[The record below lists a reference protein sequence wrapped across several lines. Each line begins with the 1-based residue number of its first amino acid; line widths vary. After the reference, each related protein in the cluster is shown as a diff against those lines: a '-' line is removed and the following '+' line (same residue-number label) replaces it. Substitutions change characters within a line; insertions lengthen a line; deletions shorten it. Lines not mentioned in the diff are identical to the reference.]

1 MNSKASKSQIQFPP
15 LLNLCNDRPH
25 VDATFRNWEKNNSP
39 YLNDMIS
46 PVYIKDS
53 GIEGIYDYYG
63 RKHQII
69 DGNWTID
76 GTSYISG
83 LNHKFTRTVL
93 DSLDMLSVA
102 FDNNGNYWYLNSAL
116 QLMKEGQ
123 VMNQLSFGQG
133 TLITSRIVYRNSLLY
148 IALIY
153 KLDNNQYIQFYR
165 YNTNLNTFEVL
176 FNKVIIWYRQ
186 VASSRV
192 RVTSTF
198 EQIVIDSIDPIINI
212 GFTNGN
218 PWVSLVSNY
227 GQAINTRYN
236 GFATYWGNNGDQ
248 IGDELSFST
257 DSVSFDAPVSYR
269 DTATAA
275 YTISTDSADVPLS
288 QKVAWSIRHY
298 TQQQGYW
305 SRFSVW
311 VYINDEIEADTL
323 GLTHGNAF
331 YLCTATTSTVT
342 DNSGLRA
349 QSGKTWTISND
360 YYYTGSLPFDNAM
373 ENSDVSGTFVNENN
387 NRTLNSNFYIYVVQG
402 EMRVFKY
409 VNMSF
414 GNITFV
420 NEVTDEGVPS
430 FDTIFNVDLPSYFDV
445 ISSNGWNSID
455 SSGTLFQGYKTT
467 TVGVNQQGLT
477 NTAKILVFYNSEY
490 YDAYE
495 EPYIEWDLGSRTL
508 TGESVVLEYK
518 GTYNYNIASNEMTAY
533 PCVVLDNGTF
543 YTMTGFEQATTNTL
557 STNIWLPMSAT
568 IDGKYGNTI
577 KFASITEAI
586 HTNNSAYE
594 IRSNSIIVNQNLFAH
609 TIKYSRNSITPA
621 DLTGGTAESTDAYV
635 LEAYNSNCTD
645 LKYMPG
651 TSRYTGFNYYSDYVI
666 KGSTSGAEEDRLV
679 YCTIGHRVK
688 ANPVSDGDAGFKLL
702 FNTTTDNS
710 CYIQGISWAN
720 SEDYIGTLLTPWQE
734 VSEDFYPAAFGNK
747 IIYKNKYDE
756 IVMIQRVEEI
766 PEFTAIFDNKY
777 ILLNTDNYWNLYDS
791 ARNKWFH
798 YASDWNF
805 RFLGGSVLENE
816 MSCYYNS
823 VYSFMFRYVAASQNQ
838 VIART
843 ASRTLY
849 SNPNIYPVASWQTP
863 LYAKARMLVNDESLY
878 GADEPTFTT
887 SIPLGVDVYYTRT
900 PNTSTSGVGDAY
912 YQYTYNNG
920 INTFNTAI
928 SGQTYTITTATS
940 SFLNPSL
947 FATYLDGAGN
957 NDLVY
962 DLKEAYTISYY
973 NNIPTFIYLISSEV
987 NGADAF
993 FVIQGQFY
1001 AIIDNKICSVSYSN
1015 SVLSSKDPIIDI
1027 NGMKF
1032 VGNNPMIAFF
1042 WSERYK
1048 AFYSFTGD
1056 ANLEHIYNANKFSN
1070 LTGEH
1075 YYDKSTQT
1083 IFVPTDRGLLC
1094 FGPKN
1099 TYILEQFKNVSL
1111 VQFTSDNITH
1121 IEDSGNDYSLVYY
1134 DTDGYQVN
1142 NVDLE
1147 SAFFGLGATE
1157 STSIDRWNITLYDLK
1172 GEHPSGEVV
1181 VGVRSLTD
1189 ITVKSEEKK
1198 LKITPDMWDKWSNS
1212 ILITYNPKLIKAQGL
1227 RLYVNSPFTVQSI
1240 TAHIMDNGTG
1250 TQSNKKGMV

>member
-1 MNSKASKSQIQFPP
+1 MNSKANKSQIQFPP

-69 DGNWTID
+69 NGNWTID
-76 GTSYISG
+76 GTSYISD

-102 FDNNGNYWYLNSAL
+102 FDNNGSYWYLNSGL
-116 QLMKEGQ
+116 QLVKEGQ
-123 VMNQLSFGQG
+123 VITTLSVTG
-133 TLITSRIVYRNSLLY
+133 TFVTSRIVHNNGDLY
-148 IALIY
+148 IALIS
-153 KLDNNQYIQFYR
+153 KLDNNHYIKFYTYDIDYNSLRVQF
-165 YNTNLNTFEVL
+165 E
-176 FNKVIIWYRQ
+176 KIITWYRQ

-192 RVTSTF
+192 GTNSTF
-198 EQIVIDSIDPIINI
+198 EIITIDNIDPIVNI
-212 GFTNGN
+212 GFTYGS

-227 GQAINTRYN
+227 GQAIDTRHN
-236 GFATYWGNNGDQ
+236 GFATYYGLTGAQ
-248 IGDELSFST
+248 IGNELSFST
-257 DSVSFDAPVSYR
+257 DSVDFDAPVHYR
-269 DTATAA
+269 DTASAA
-275 YTISTDSADVPLS
+275 YTIAKDTNVFLS
-288 QKVAWSIRHY
+288 HKIAWAEAYGGHAYANWR
-298 TQQQGYW
+298 
-305 SRFSVW
+305 RFSVW
-311 VYINDEIEADTL
+311 VSVGDPTELSTL
-323 GLTHGNAF
+323 GLTHGAGY

-342 DNSGLRA
+342 GNNNLNT
-349 QSGKTWTISND
+349 QQNKTWTISND
-360 YYYTGSLPFDNAM
+360 YYYAIGELPFDNAYLN
-373 ENSDVSGTFVNENN
+373 ESIDGTFVNGSHS
-387 NRTLNSNFYIYVVQG
+387 LNTSLDIYVVNDLDD
-402 EMRVFKY
+402 RFTY
-409 VNMSF
+409 VNVSF
-414 GNITFV
+414 GNIEFA
-420 NEVTDEGVPS
+420 NGVTDEGVPT
-430 FDTIFNVDLPSYFDV
+430 FNVDFNVDLYSQGYIV
-445 ISSNGWNSID
+445 SESGWNTISSAGRTVKGSK
-455 SSGTLFQGYKTT
+455 TL

-477 NTAKILVFYNSEY
+477 NIAQIVVFYDVES
-490 YDAYE
+490 DPYE
-495 EPYIEWDLGSRTL
+495 EPYITWNLGNTP
-508 TGESVVLEYK
+508 TGTSVVLEYN
-518 GTYNYNIASNEMTAY
+518 GTYTYTIASTEMTAY
-533 PCVVLDNGTF
+533 PCVVLDNGLF

-557 STNIWLPMSAT
+557 STNAWLPMSASAT
-568 IDGKYGNTI
+568 LFRSTI
-577 KFASITEAI
+577 KFESFISAI
-586 HTNNSAYE
+586 HTSNPAYE
-594 IRSNSIIVNQNLFAH
+594 IRSNSVIVNQNLFAQ
-609 TIKYSRNSITPA
+609 TIKYTRNSITPTELA
-621 DLTGGTAESTDAYV
+621 GGTAESTNAYAMEV
-635 LEAYNSNCTD
+635 YNSNCTD

-651 TSRYTGFNYYSDYVI
+651 TSRYTGFNYYSDYMLD
-666 KGSTSGAEEDRLV
+666 GSTSGAEEDRLV

-688 ANPVSDGDAGFKLL
+688 VNPVSDGDAGFKLL

-734 VSEDFYPAAFGNK
+734 VSEDFYPAAFGDK
-747 IIYKNKYDE
+747 VIYKNKYDE
-756 IVMIQRVEEI
+756 LVMIQRVEAT

-805 RFLGGSVLENE
+805 RFLGGSILENE

-838 VIART
+838 VIAR
-843 ASRTLY
+843 ASSRTLY

-863 LYAKARMLVNDESLY
+863 LYAKARMMVGDESLY
-878 GADEPTFTT
+878 GANEPEFTL

-920 INTFNTAI
+920 VKSFNTTI

-962 DLKEAYTISYY
+962 DLKEAYTVSYY

-1001 AIIDNKICSVSYSN
+1001 AIIDNKICSVSYNN

-1083 IFVPTDRGLLC
+1083 IYVPTSKGLLC

-1111 VQFTSDNITH
+1111 VQFTSDNVTH

-1134 DTDGYQVN
+1134 DKDDYQVN

-1147 SAFFGLGATE
+1147 SSFFGMGATE
-1157 STSIDRWNITLYDLK
+1157 STSIDRWNITLYDLE

-1198 LKITPDMWDKWSNS
+1198 VKITPDMWDKWSNS

-1227 RLYVNSPFTVQSI
+1227 RLYVNSPFIVQSI
-1240 TAHIMDNGTG
+1240 TAHVMDNGTG
-1250 TQSNKKGMV
+1250 TLSNKKGMV

>member
-1 MNSKASKSQIQFPP
+1 MNSKANKSQIQFPP
-15 LLNLCNDRPH
+15 LLNLCNDKPH
-25 VDATFRNWEKNNSP
+25 VDSTFRNWEKNNSP

-69 DGNWTID
+69 NGNWTID

-102 FDNNGNYWYLNSAL
+102 FDNKGDYWYLNSGL
-116 QLMKEGQ
+116 QLMKAGQ
-123 VMNQLSFGQG
+123 VIASLSVSG
-133 TLITSRIVYRNSLLY
+133 TFVTSRIVYNDGDLY
-148 IALIY
+148 IALIS
-153 KLDNNQYIQFYR
+153 KLDNNHYIKFYTYDIDYNRLRVQFD
-165 YNTNLNTFEVL
+165 
-176 FNKVIIWYRQ
+176 KIITWYRQ
-186 VASSRV
+186 VASYRV
-192 RVTSTF
+192 GTKSTF
-198 EQIVIDSIDPIINI
+198 EQISIENIDPIINI
-212 GFTNGN
+212 GFTYGS

-227 GQAINTRYN
+227 GQAIDTRHN
-236 GFATYWGNNGDQ
+236 GFATYYGYTGAQ
-248 IGDELSFST
+248 IGNELSFST
-257 DSVSFDAPVSYR
+257 DSVDFNAPVKYR
-269 DTATAA
+269 DTASAA
-275 YTISTDSADVPLS
+275 YTIAKDTNVFLS
-288 QKVAWSIRHY
+288 DRIKWGEAYGGHAYYS
-298 TQQQGYW
+298 W

-311 VYINDEIEADTL
+311 IPVTDPTELSTL
-323 GLTHGNAF
+323 GLTHGAAY

-342 DNSGLRA
+342 GNNNLNT
-349 QSGKTWTISND
+349 QQNKTWTISND
-360 YYYTGSLPFDNAM
+360 YYYAIGDFPFH
-373 ENSDVSGTFVNENN
+373 STINENIDG
-387 NRTLNSNFYIYVVQG
+387 T
-402 EMRVFKY
+402 Y
-409 VNMSF
+409 VNGSHSLNTTLDIRVVADVDDRFAYVNVSF
-414 GNITFV
+414 GNIEFV
-420 NEVTDEGVPS
+420 NGVTDEGVPT
-430 FDTIFNVDLPSYFDV
+430 FNVDFNVDLASKGYIV
-445 ISSNGWNSID
+445 S
-455 SSGTLFQGYKTT
+455 SSGWTTITSTNNTVKGSKTL

-477 NTAKILVFYNSEY
+477 NIAQIVVL
-490 YDAYE
+490 YDVEDDPYE
-495 EPYIEWDLGSRTL
+495 EPYVTWNLGNNP
-508 TGESVVLEYK
+508 TGVRVSLEYN
-518 GTYNYNIASNEMTAY
+518 GTHTYTIASTEMTAY
-533 PCVVLDNGTF
+533 PCVVLDNGLF

-557 STNIWLPMSAT
+557 STNAWLPMTASAT
-568 IDGKYGNTI
+568 LFRNTI
-577 KFASITEAI
+577 KFESFISAI
-586 HTNNSAYE
+586 HTSNPAYE
-594 IRSNSIIVNQNLFAH
+594 IRSNSVIVNQNLFAQ
-609 TIKYSRNSITPA
+609 TIKYTRNSITPTELA
-621 DLTGGTAESTDAYV
+621 GGTKESEDAYAMEV
-635 LEAYNSNCTD
+635 YNSNCTD

-651 TSRYTGFNYYSDYVI
+651 TSRYTGFNYYSDYMI
-666 KGSTSGAEEDRLV
+666 EGSTSGAEEDRLV

-688 ANPVSDGDAGFKLL
+688 VNPVSDGDAGFKLL

-734 VSEDFYPAAFGNK
+734 VSEDFYPAAFGDK
-747 IIYKNKYDE
+747 VIYKNKYDE
-756 IVMIQRVEEI
+756 IVMIQRVEDT

-805 RFLGGSVLENE
+805 RFLGGTILENE
-816 MSCYYNS
+816 MASHYNS
-823 VYSFMFRYVAASQNQ
+823 VYSYMFRYVAASQNH
-838 VIART
+838 VIARDP
-843 ASRTLY
+843 ARTLY

-863 LYAKARMLVNDESLY
+863 IYAKARILVGDESLY
-878 GADEPTFTT
+878 GANEPEFTL
-887 SIPLGVDVYYTRT
+887 SIPLGVDVYYTRQ
-900 PNTSTSGVGDAY
+900 PNTTDTGIGSAY
-912 YQYTYNNG
+912 YQYTYYNG
-920 INTFNTAI
+920 VKTFNTTV
-928 SGQTYTITTATS
+928 SGQTYTVTS
-940 SFLNPSL
+940 VKVSFLNSSL

-962 DLKEAYTISYY
+962 DLKEAYTAHYY
-973 NNIPTFIYLISSEV
+973 NNVPTFIYKISSEV

-1001 AIIDNKICSVSYSN
+1001 AIIDDKICSVSYNN

-1042 WSERYK
+1042 WSERYR

-1070 LTGEH
+1070 LTGQH

-1083 IFVPTDRGLLC
+1083 IYVPTSKGLLC

-1099 TYILEQFKNVSL
+1099 TYILEQFKNVSM
-1111 VQFTSDNITH
+1111 VQFTSDNVTH

-1134 DTDGYQVN
+1134 NTNDYKVN

-1147 SAFFGLGATE
+1147 SSFYGIGATE
-1157 STSIDRWNITLYDLK
+1157 STSIDRWNITLYDLE

-1198 LKITPDMWDKWSNS
+1198 VKITPDMWDKWSNS

-1227 RLYVNSPFTVQSI
+1227 RLYVNSPFIVQSI
-1240 TAHIMDNGTG
+1240 TAHVMDNGTG
-1250 TQSNKKGMV
+1250 TLSNKKGMV

>member
-1 MNSKASKSQIQFPP
+1 MNGKANKSQIQFPP

-69 DGNWTID
+69 NGNWTID
-76 GTSYISG
+76 GTSYISN

-93 DSLDMLSVA
+93 ESLDMLSVA
-102 FDNNGNYWYLNSAL
+102 FDNYGDYWYLNSDL
-116 QLMKEGQ
+116 QLMNEGE
-123 VMNQLSFGQG
+123 VMANLSVDG
-133 TLITSRIVYRNSLLY
+133 TFITSRMVYNNGYLY
-148 IALIY
+148 IVLIS
-153 KLDNNQYIQFYR
+153 KLDNNQYIRFYR
-165 YNTNLNTFEVL
+165 HHINNNSLTLQ
-176 FNKVIIWYRQ
+176 FNKIITWYRQ
-186 VASSRV
+186 IASSGV
-192 RVTSTF
+192 GVNSTF
-198 EQIVIDSIDPIINI
+198 VPINIDTIDPIINI
-212 GFTNGN
+212 GFTNN
-218 PWVSLVSNY
+218 LPWVSLVSNY

-236 GFATYWGNNGDQ
+236 GFATYFGNTGDQ

-257 DSVSFDAPVSYR
+257 DSVGFSSPVQYK

-275 YTISTDSADVPLS
+275 YTINTEGNVPLS
-288 QKVAWSIRHY
+288 QKIAWSIRHY
-298 TQQQGYW
+298 YTQTIAYW

-311 VYINDEIEADTL
+311 VYINDETEATNL
-323 GLTHGNAF
+323 GLTKGLGY

-342 DNSGLRA
+342 ENSNLNT
-349 QSGKTWTISND
+349 QQNKTWTISNS
-360 YYYTGSLPFDNAM
+360 YYYDSGDFPFENARENTSITG
-373 ENSDVSGTFVNENN
+373 TYVNG
-387 NRTLNSNFYIYVVQG
+387 SNTINTTYDIYVVQG
-402 EMRVFKY
+402 DMRVFKY

-414 GNITFV
+414 GNISFV
-420 NEVTDEGVPS
+420 NGVTDEGVPS
-430 FDTIFNVDLPSYFDV
+430 FDTIFNVDFPSYFDV

-455 SSGTLFQGYKTT
+455 SSVTVFQGYKTT

-477 NTAKILVFYNSEY
+477 NTAKVLIFYNSEY

-495 EPYIEWDLGSRTL
+495 EPYIEWDLGERVV
-508 TGESVVLEYK
+508 TGSPVNLEYS
-518 GTYNYNIASNEMTAY
+518 GTFDYTIASTEMTAY
-533 PCVVLDNGTF
+533 PCVVLDNGSF
-543 YTMTGFEQATTNTL
+543 YTMTGFEQATTRNL
-557 STNIWLPMSAT
+557 STNAWLPMSAT
-568 IDGKYGNTI
+568 IDGKYGNTV
-577 KFASITEAI
+577 KFDSITEAI

-594 IRSNSIIVNQNLFAH
+594 IRSNSVIVNQNLFAQ
-609 TIKYSRNSITPA
+609 TIKYTRNSTTPA
-621 DLTGGTAESTDAYV
+621 ELANGTAESTNAYV

-651 TSRYTGFNYYSDYVI
+651 TSRYTGFNYYSDYI
-666 KGSTSGAEEDRLV
+666 IEGSTSGAEEDRLV

-688 ANPVSDGDAGFKLL
+688 ANPISDGDAGFKLL

-734 VSEDFYPAAFGNK
+734 VSEDFYPAAFGDK

-756 IVMIQRVEEI
+756 IVMIQRVEET

-777 ILLNTDNYWNLYDS
+777 ILLDTDNYWNLYDS

-805 RFLGGSVLENE
+805 RFLGGSVIETE

-823 VYSFMFRYVAASQNQ
+823 VYSFMFRYAAASQNQ

-863 LYAKARMLVNDESLY
+863 LYAKARMLVGDESLY
-878 GADEPTFTT
+878 GANEPTFTT
-887 SIPLGVDVYYTRT
+887 GIPLGVDVYYTRA

-920 INTFNTAI
+920 VNTFNTAI

-940 SFLNPSL
+940 SFINPSL

-962 DLKEAYTISYY
+962 DLKEAYTVSYY

-987 NGADAF
+987 NGAGDF

-1070 LTGEH
+1070 LTGDH

-1111 VQFTSDNITH
+1111 VQFTSDNVTH

-1147 SAFFGLGATE
+1147 SAFFGIGATE
-1157 STSIDRWNITLYDLK
+1157 STSIDRWNITLYDLG
-1172 GEHPSGEVV
+1172 GEHPSGEIV

-1212 ILITYNPKLIKAQGL
+1212 ILITYNPKLVKAQGL
-1227 RLYVNSPFTVQSI
+1227 RLYVNSPFIVQSI

-1250 TQSNKKGMV
+1250 TQSNKRGMI

>member
-1 MNSKASKSQIQFPP
+1 
-15 LLNLCNDRPH
+15 
-25 VDATFRNWEKNNSP
+25 
-39 YLNDMIS
+39 MIS

-69 DGNWTID
+69 NGNWTID

-93 DSLDMLSVA
+93 ESVDMLSVA
-102 FDNNGNYWYLNSAL
+102 FDNNGNYWYLNSGL

-123 VMNQLSFGQG
+123 VMNTISTYG
-133 TLITSRIVYRNSLLY
+133 TYITSRIVCNNATLY
-148 IALIY
+148 IAIIS
-153 KLDNNQYIQFYR
+153 KLDNTQYIRFYTYDINSNSLTVR
-165 YNTNLNTFEVL
+165 
-176 FNKVIIWYRQ
+176 FNKIITWYRQ
-186 VASSRV
+186 IASSRV
-192 RVTSTF
+192 GVNSTF
-198 EQIVIDSIDPIINI
+198 VQINIDNIDPIINI
-212 GFTNGN
+212 GFVNN
-218 PWVSLVSNY
+218 DAWVSLVSNY
-227 GQAINTRYN
+227 GKAIDTRYN
-236 GFATYWGNNGDQ
+236 GFATYFGSTGEQ
-248 IGDELSFST
+248 LGKELSFTNQSL
-257 DSVSFDAPVSYR
+257 SFNAPVQYK
-269 DTATAA
+269 DTAKAA
-275 YTISTDSADVPLS
+275 YTISKDSAAVPLS
-288 QKVAWSIRHY
+288 EKVAWAWKHHSQRESD
-298 TQQQGYW
+298 W
-305 SRFSVW
+305 RNFSVW
-311 VYINDEIEADTL
+311 VEVGNSTEASEL
-323 GLTHGNAF
+323 GLTHGTGY

-342 DNSGLRA
+342 GYTNLRD
-349 QSGKTWTISND
+349 QPNKTWTISND
-360 YYYTGSLPFDNAM
+360 YYYSLNDFSFAGTK
-373 ENSDVSGTFVNENN
+373 ENSDVVGTYVNGSK
-387 NRTLNSNFYIYVVQG
+387 RLNTNFSIYVVKLG
-402 EMRVFKY
+402 SDFKY
-409 VNMSF
+409 VDISF
-414 GNITFV
+414 GNIEFV
-420 NEVTDEGVPS
+420 GGITDEGVPS
-430 FDTIFNVDLPSYFDV
+430 FDVNLYVEFASEFDV
-445 ISSNGWNSID
+445 ISRSGWDSLDD
-455 SSGTLFQGYKTT
+455 SSSTFVGSKTA
-467 TVGVNQQGLT
+467 TVGVNQNGLT
-477 NTAKILVFYNSEY
+477 NNAKVLIFFNRGYSNG
-490 YDAYE
+490 YE
-495 EPYIEWDLGSRTL
+495 EPYVEWDLGPRPF
-508 TGESVVLEYK
+508 TGTYANLEYE
-518 GTYNYNIASNEMTAY
+518 GTFNCTITSNEMTAY
-533 PCVVLDNGTF
+533 PCVVLDNGSF

-557 STNIWLPMSAT
+557 STNTWLPMSAT
-568 IDGKYGNTI
+568 IASKAGTILRFGSIIEAMNT
-577 KFASITEAI
+577 A
-586 HTNNSAYE
+586 NSAFE
-594 IRSNSIIVNQNLFAH
+594 IRSNSVIVNQNLFAH
-609 TIKYSRNSITPA
+609 TIKYTRNSITPA

-688 ANPVSDGDAGFKLL
+688 ANPKSDGDAGFKLL

-734 VSEDFYPAAFGNK
+734 VSEDFYPASFGDK

-756 IVMIQRVEEI
+756 IILIQRTEEA

-805 RFLGGSVLENE
+805 RFLGGSKVEAE

-823 VYSFMFRYVAASQNQ
+823 VYSFMFRYAAASQNQ

-863 LYAKARMLVNDESLY
+863 LYAKARMLVGDESLY
-878 GADEPTFTT
+878 GADEPIFTT

-920 INTFNTAI
+920 VNTFNTAI

-1056 ANLEHIYNANKFSN
+1056 ANLEILYAANKFNS
-1070 LTGEH
+1070 
-1075 YYDKSTQT
+1075 
-1083 IFVPTDRGLLC
+1083 
-1094 FGPKN
+1094 
-1099 TYILEQFKNVSL
+1099 
-1111 VQFTSDNITH
+1111 
-1121 IEDSGNDYSLVYY
+1121 
-1134 DTDGYQVN
+1134 
-1142 NVDLE
+1142 
-1147 SAFFGLGATE
+1147 
-1157 STSIDRWNITLYDLK
+1157 
-1172 GEHPSGEVV
+1172 
-1181 VGVRSLTD
+1181 VG
-1189 ITVKSEEKK
+1189 
-1198 LKITPDMWDKWSNS
+1198 
-1212 ILITYNPKLIKAQGL
+1212 
-1227 RLYVNSPFTVQSI
+1227 
-1240 TAHIMDNGTG
+1240 
-1250 TQSNKKGMV
+1250 

>member
-1 MNSKASKSQIQFPP
+1 MNSKANKSQIQFPP
-15 LLNLCNDRPH
+15 LLNLCNDKPH
-25 VDATFRNWEKNNSP
+25 VDSTFRNWEKNNSP

-69 DGNWTID
+69 NGNWTID

-102 FDNNGNYWYLNSAL
+102 FDNKGDYWYLNSGL
-116 QLMKEGQ
+116 QLMKAGQ
-123 VMNQLSFGQG
+123 VIASLSVSG
-133 TLITSRIVYRNSLLY
+133 TFVTSRIVYNDGDLY
-148 IALIY
+148 IALIS
-153 KLDNNQYIQFYR
+153 KLDNNHYIKFYTYDIDYNRLRVQFD
-165 YNTNLNTFEVL
+165 
-176 FNKVIIWYRQ
+176 KIITWYRQ
-186 VASSRV
+186 VASYRV
-192 RVTSTF
+192 GTKSTF
-198 EQIVIDSIDPIINI
+198 EQISIENIDPIINI
-212 GFTNGN
+212 GFTYGS

-227 GQAINTRYN
+227 GQAIDTRHN
-236 GFATYWGNNGDQ
+236 GFATYYGYTGAQ
-248 IGDELSFST
+248 IGNELSFST
-257 DSVSFDAPVSYR
+257 DSVDFNAPVKYR
-269 DTATAA
+269 DTASAA
-275 YTISTDSADVPLS
+275 YTIAKDTNVFLS
-288 QKVAWSIRHY
+288 DRIKWGEAYGGHAYYS
-298 TQQQGYW
+298 W

-311 VYINDEIEADTL
+311 IPVTDPTELSTL
-323 GLTHGNAF
+323 GLTHGAAY

-342 DNSGLRA
+342 GNNNLNT
-349 QSGKTWTISND
+349 QQNKTWTISND
-360 YYYTGSLPFDNAM
+360 YYYAIGDFPFH
-373 ENSDVSGTFVNENN
+373 STINENIDG
-387 NRTLNSNFYIYVVQG
+387 T
-402 EMRVFKY
+402 Y
-409 VNMSF
+409 VNGSHSLNTTLDIRVVADVDDRFAYVNVSF
-414 GNITFV
+414 GNIEFV
-420 NEVTDEGVPS
+420 NGVTDEGVPT
-430 FDTIFNVDLPSYFDV
+430 FNVDFNVDLASKGYIV
-445 ISSNGWNSID
+445 S
-455 SSGTLFQGYKTT
+455 SSGWTTITSTNNTVKGSKTL

-477 NTAKILVFYNSEY
+477 NIAQIVVL
-490 YDAYE
+490 YDVEDDPYE
-495 EPYIEWDLGSRTL
+495 EPYVTWNLGNTP
-508 TGESVVLEYK
+508 TGVRVSLEYN
-518 GTYNYNIASNEMTAY
+518 GTHTYTIASTEMTAY
-533 PCVVLDNGTF
+533 PCVVLDNGLF

-557 STNIWLPMSAT
+557 STNAWLPMTASAT
-568 IDGKYGNTI
+568 LFRNTI
-577 KFASITEAI
+577 KFESFISAI
-586 HTNNSAYE
+586 HTSNPAYE
-594 IRSNSIIVNQNLFAH
+594 IRSNSVIVNQNLFAQ
-609 TIKYSRNSITPA
+609 TIKYTRNSITPTELA
-621 DLTGGTAESTDAYV
+621 GGTKESEDAYAMEV
-635 LEAYNSNCTD
+635 YNSNCTD

-651 TSRYTGFNYYSDYVI
+651 TSRYTGFNYYSDYMI
-666 KGSTSGAEEDRLV
+666 EGSTSGAEEDRLV

-688 ANPVSDGDAGFKLL
+688 VNPVSDGDAGFKLL

-734 VSEDFYPAAFGNK
+734 VSEDFYPAAFGDK
-747 IIYKNKYDE
+747 VIYKNKYDE
-756 IVMIQRVEEI
+756 IVMIQRVEDT

-805 RFLGGSVLENE
+805 RFLGGTILENE
-816 MSCYYNS
+816 MASHYNS
-823 VYSFMFRYVAASQNQ
+823 VYSYMFRYVAASQNH
-838 VIART
+838 VIARDP
-843 ASRTLY
+843 ARTLY

-863 LYAKARMLVNDESLY
+863 IYAKARILVGDESLY
-878 GADEPTFTT
+878 GANEPEFTL
-887 SIPLGVDVYYTRT
+887 SIPLGVDVYYTRQ
-900 PNTSTSGVGDAY
+900 PNTTDTGIGSAY
-912 YQYTYNNG
+912 YQYTYYNG
-920 INTFNTAI
+920 VKTFNTTV
-928 SGQTYTITTATS
+928 SGQTYTVTS
-940 SFLNPSL
+940 VKVSFLNSSL

-962 DLKEAYTISYY
+962 DLKEAYTAHYY
-973 NNIPTFIYLISSEV
+973 NNVPTFIYKISSEV

-1001 AIIDNKICSVSYSN
+1001 AIIDDKICSVSYNN

-1042 WSERYK
+1042 WSERYR

-1070 LTGEH
+1070 LTGQH

-1083 IFVPTDRGLLC
+1083 IYVPTSKGLLC

-1099 TYILEQFKNVSL
+1099 TYILEQFKNVSM
-1111 VQFTSDNITH
+1111 VQFTSDNVTH

-1134 DTDGYQVN
+1134 NTNDYKVN

-1147 SAFFGLGATE
+1147 SSFYGIGATE
-1157 STSIDRWNITLYDLK
+1157 STSIDRWNITLYDLE

-1198 LKITPDMWDKWSNS
+1198 VKITPDMWDKWSNS

-1227 RLYVNSPFTVQSI
+1227 RLYVNSPFIVQSI
-1240 TAHIMDNGTG
+1240 TAHVMDNGTG
-1250 TQSNKKGMV
+1250 TLSNKKGMV

>member
-25 VDATFRNWEKNNSP
+25 VDATFKNWEKNNSP

-69 DGNWTID
+69 NGNWTID

-102 FDNNGNYWYLNSAL
+102 FDNNGNYWYINSGL
-116 QLMKEGQ
+116 QLVKEGQ
-123 VMNQLSFGQG
+123 VMASLSVSG
-133 TLITSRIVYRNSLLY
+133 TFVTSRIVFKDGDLY
-148 IALIY
+148 IVLIS
-153 KLDNNQYIQFYR
+153 KLNNNHYIKFYT
-165 YNTNLNTFEVL
+165 YDIGTGNLSLRFSKLIT
-176 FNKVIIWYRQ
+176 WYRQ
-186 VASSRV
+186 IASSRV
-192 RVTSTF
+192 GTNSTF
-198 EQIVIDSIDPIINI
+198 EVITIDNIDPIINI
-212 GFTNGN
+212 GFVLGS

-227 GQAINTRYN
+227 GQAIDTRYN
-236 GFATYWGNNGDQ
+236 GFATYYGLTGDQ
-248 IGDELSFST
+248 IGNELSYGT
-257 DSVSFDAPVSYR
+257 NSVDFNAPVRYK

-275 YTISTDSADVPLS
+275 YTVATDSNVFLS
-288 QKVAWSIRHY
+288 HRVQWTTKYAGHTY
-298 TQQQGYW
+298 TGWRQ
-305 SRFSVW
+305 FSVW
-311 VYINDEIEADTL
+311 VSIGDPTELASL
-323 GLTHGNAF
+323 GLTHGAGY
-331 YLCTATTSTVT
+331 YLCTATDSTVT
-342 DNSGLRA
+342 GNSNLNT
-349 QSGKTWTISND
+349 QQNKTWTISND
-360 YYYTGSLPFDNAM
+360 YYYAIGSFPF
-373 ENSDVSGTFVNENN
+373 SDTYLNESISGTFVNGSNS
-387 NRTLNSNFYIYVVQG
+387 LNTSLDIYVVNR
-402 EMRVFKY
+402 EYKRFAY
-409 VNMSF
+409 VNVSF
-414 GNITFV
+414 GNIVFA
-420 NEVTDEGVPS
+420 NGVTDEGVP
-430 FDTIFNVDLPSYFDV
+430 TFNVDLNVNLPSRGDV
-445 ISSNGWNSID
+445 VSESGWNTTTASANYVKF
-455 SSGTLFQGYKTT
+455 SKTL

-477 NTAKILVFYNSEY
+477 NLAQIVVL
-490 YDAYE
+490 YDVEDDEPYE
-495 EPYIEWDLGSRTL
+495 EPYITWNLGNTP
-508 TGESVVLEYK
+508 TGISVVLEYN
-518 GTYNYNIASNEMTAY
+518 GTHTYTIASTEITAY
-533 PCVVLDNGTF
+533 PCVILDNGLF

-557 STNIWLPMSAT
+557 STNTWMPMTAAIGLSERT
-568 IDGKYGNTI
+568 ISFTS
-577 KFASITEAI
+577 FTEAI
-586 HTNNSAYE
+586 HTSNPAYE
-594 IRSNSIIVNQNLFAH
+594 IRSNSVIVNQNLFAQ
-609 TIKYSRNSITPA
+609 TIKYTRNSITPTELA
-621 DLTGGTAESTDAYV
+621 GGTAESTDAYA
-635 LEAYNSNCTD
+635 LEVYNSNCTD

-651 TSRYTGFNYYSDYVI
+651 TSRYTGFNYYSDYMI

-688 ANPVSDGDAGFKLL
+688 VNPISDGDAGFKLL

-734 VSEDFYPAAFGNK
+734 VSEDFYPASYGDK
-747 IIYKNKYDE
+747 VIYKNKYDE
-756 IVMIQRVEEI
+756 IVLIQRTEDT

-805 RFLGGSVLENE
+805 RFLGGSILENE
-816 MSCYYNS
+816 MSCYYSS

-843 ASRTLY
+843 SSRTLY

-863 LYAKARMLVNDESLY
+863 LYAKARILVGDESLY
-878 GADEPTFTT
+878 GADEPAFTL

-912 YQYTYNNG
+912 YQYTYNNDVKS
-920 INTFNTAI
+920 FNTTI

-962 DLKEAYTISYY
+962 DLKEAYTVSYY
-973 NNIPTFIYLISSEV
+973 NNVPTFIYLISSEV

-1001 AIIDNKICSVSYSN
+1001 AIIDDKICSVSYNN

-1056 ANLEHIYNANKFSN
+1056 ANLEIIYAANKFSD
-1070 LTGEH
+1070 LTGQH

-1083 IFVPTDRGLLC
+1083 IYVPTDQGLLC

-1099 TYILEQFKNVSL
+1099 TYILEQFKDVSL
-1111 VQFTSDNITH
+1111 IQFTSDNVTH

-1134 DTDGYQVN
+1134 NTDGYQVN

-1157 STSIDRWNITLYDLK
+1157 STSIDRWNITLYDLD
-1172 GEHPSGEVV
+1172 GSHPSGEVL

-1198 LKITPDMWDKWSNS
+1198 MKITPDMWDKWSNS

-1227 RLYVNSPFTVQSI
+1227 RLYVNSPFIVQSI
-1240 TAHIMDNGTG
+1240 TAHVMDNGTG
-1250 TQSNKKGMV
+1250 TLSNKKGMI

>member
-25 VDATFRNWEKNNSP
+25 VDSTFRNWEKNNSP

-102 FDNNGNYWYLNSAL
+102 FDSNGSYWYLNSSL
-116 QLMKEGQ
+116 QLLKEGQ
-123 VMNQLSFGQG
+123 VINSLTVTG
-133 TLITSRIVYRNSLLY
+133 TFVTSRMVYKDGDLF
-148 IALIY
+148 IALIS
-153 KLDNNQYIQFYR
+153 KLNNNHYIKFYTYDIE
-165 YNTNLNTFEVL
+165 YNSLRVRFD
-176 FNKVIIWYRQ
+176 KIIAWYRQ
-186 VASSRV
+186 IASSRV
-192 RVTSTF
+192 GTNSTF
-198 EQIVIDSIDPIINI
+198 EPITIDSIDPIINI
-212 GFTNGN
+212 GFVSGS

-227 GQAINTRYN
+227 GQAIDTRYN
-236 GFATYWGNNGDQ
+236 GFATYYGLTGDQ
-248 IGDELSFST
+248 IGNELSFGT
-257 DSVSFDAPVSYR
+257 DSVEFNAPVHYKDS
-269 DTATAA
+269 ATAA
-275 YTISTDSADVPLS
+275 YTVATDNNVFLSDRIYWGQNYSTQTYDG
-288 QKVAWSIRHY
+288 WR
-298 TQQQGYW
+298 
-305 SRFSVW
+305 RFSVW
-311 VYINDEIEADTL
+311 IPVGDPTELSSL
-323 GLTHGNAF
+323 GLTHGAGY

-342 DNSGLRA
+342 GNSNLNT
-349 QSGKTWTISND
+349 QQNKTWTITDN
-360 YYYTGSLPFDNAM
+360 YYYAIGNFPFNAYTN
-373 ENSDVSGTFVNENN
+373 ENIDGTFVNGNYS
-387 NRTLNSNFYIYVVQG
+387 LNSTFDILVVNREYQ
-402 EMRVFKY
+402 RFAY
-409 VNMSF
+409 VNVSF
-414 GNITFV
+414 GNIQFV
-420 NEVTDEGVPS
+420 NGVTDEGVP
-430 FDTIFNVDLPSYFDV
+430 TFNVDFNINLPSQGYV
-445 ISSNGWNSID
+445 VSSSGWNIITST
-455 SSGTLFQGYKTT
+455 SNYVKGSKTL
-467 TVGVNQQGLT
+467 TVGVNQTGLT
-477 NTAKILVFYNSEY
+477 NLAQIVVFYDVE
-490 YDAYE
+490 DEDPYE
-495 EPYIEWDLGSRTL
+495 EPYITWNLGNTP
-508 TGESVVLEYK
+508 TGTSVVLEYD
-518 GTYNYNIASNEMTAY
+518 GTYTYTIASTEMTAY
-533 PCVVLDNGTF
+533 PCVVLDNGLF
-543 YTMTGFEQATTNTL
+543 YTMTGFQQATTNTL
-557 STNIWLPMSAT
+557 STNTWLPMTASAVLFRST
-568 IDGKYGNTI
+568 VT
-577 KFASITEAI
+577 FESIVEAI
-586 HTNNSAYE
+586 HTSNPRFE
-594 IRSNSIIVNQNLFAH
+594 IRSNSVIVNQNLFAQ
-609 TIKYSRNSITPA
+609 TIKYTRNSITPTELA
-621 DLTGGTAESTDAYV
+621 GGTAESTDAYAMEV
-635 LEAYNSNCTD
+635 YNSNCTD

-651 TSRYTGFNYYSDYVI
+651 TSRYAGFNYYSDYMI
-666 KGSTSGAEEDRLV
+666 EGSTSGADEDRLV

-688 ANPVSDGDAGFKLL
+688 VNPISDGDAGFKLL

-734 VSEDFYPAAFGNK
+734 VSEDFYPAAFGDK
-747 IIYKNKYDE
+747 IIYKNKFDE
-756 IVMIQRVEEI
+756 LVKIQRVEAT

-791 ARNKWFH
+791 SRNKWFH

-805 RFLGGSVLENE
+805 RLLGGSILENE
-816 MSCYYNS
+816 MSCKYS
-823 VYSFMFRYVAASQNQ
+823 GVDSFMFRYIAASQNN
-838 VIART
+838 VIALSQNNT
-843 ASRTLY
+843 IARTLY
-849 SNPNIYPVASWQTP
+849 SNPNIYSVASWQTP
-863 LYAKARMLVNDESLY
+863 VYAKARIMVGDESLY
-878 GADEPTFTT
+878 GANEPGFTS
-887 SIPLGVDVYYTRT
+887 SIPLGVDVYYSRQ
-900 PNTSTSGVGDAY
+900 PNTSSSNIGSAY
-912 YQYTYNNG
+912 YQYTYHNG
-920 INTFNTAI
+920 TKIFNTTI
-928 SGQTYTITTATS
+928 SGRTYTITAANAS
-940 SFLNPSL
+940 YLNPSL

-962 DLKEAYTISYY
+962 DLKEVYTVSYY
-973 NNIPTFIYLISSEV
+973 NNVPTFIYLISSEV

-1001 AIIDNKICSVSYSN
+1001 AIIDDKICSVSYNN
-1015 SVLSSKDPIIDI
+1015 STLASKDPIIDI

-1083 IFVPTDRGLLC
+1083 IFVPTNKGLLC

-1099 TYILEQFKNVSL
+1099 TYILEQFKNVSM

-1134 DTDGYQVN
+1134 NTDGYQVN

-1147 SAFFGLGATE
+1147 SSFFGIGATE
-1157 STSIDRWNITLYDLK
+1157 STSIDRWNITLYDLE
-1172 GEHPSGEVV
+1172 GNHPSGEVV

-1227 RLYVNSPFTVQSI
+1227 RLYVNSPFIVQSI
-1240 TAHIMDNGTG
+1240 TAHVMDNGTG
-1250 TQSNKKGMV
+1250 TLSNKKGMV

>member
-1 MNSKASKSQIQFPP
+1 MNGKASKSQIAFPP

-69 DGNWTID
+69 NGNWTID

-93 DSLDMLSVA
+93 ESLDMLSVA
-102 FDNNGNYWYLNSAL
+102 FDNNGNYWYLNSGL

-123 VMNQLSFGQG
+123 VMNNLTVGNG
-133 TLITSRIVYRNSLLY
+133 TLITSRMVYHNGLLF
-148 IALIY
+148 IALIS
-153 KLDNNQYIQFYR
+153 KLNNNQYIKFYR
-165 YNTNLNTFEVL
+165 YNISLNSFTVEFD
-176 FNKVIIWYRQ
+176 KIITWYRQ

-192 RVTSTF
+192 RVNSTF
-198 EQIVIDSIDPIINI
+198 EQIVIDTIDPIINI

-275 YTISTDSADVPLS
+275 YTISKEGNVPLS
-288 QKVAWSIRHY
+288 HKVAWANRHIPK
-298 TQQQGYW
+298 QQSYW

-311 VYINDEIEADTL
+311 VLVGSSTEASEL
-323 GLTHGNAF
+323 GLTHGTGY
-331 YLCTATTSTVT
+331 YLCTATDSTVT
-342 DNSGLRA
+342 DNSSLRT
-349 QSGKTWTISND
+349 QQNKTWTISND
-360 YYYTGSLPFDNAM
+360 YYYAYGDLPFDNAR
-373 ENSDVSGTFVNENN
+373 ENEYITGTYVNGSK
-387 NRTLNSNFYIYVVQG
+387 RLNTEFSIYVVQG
-402 EMRVFKY
+402 EMRIFQY

-414 GNITFV
+414 GNISFT
-420 NEVTDEGVPS
+420 NGVTDEGVPA
-430 FDTIFNVDLPSYFDV
+430 FDVIFNVDLPSNFDV
-445 ISSNGWNSID
+445 ISSNGWNSVD
-455 SSGTLFQGYKTT
+455 SSGSLFQGYKTT
-467 TVGVNQQGLT
+467 TAGVNQQGLT

-495 EPYIEWDLGSRTL
+495 EPYIEWDLGVRTV

-518 GTYNYNIASNEMTAY
+518 GTFNYTIASNEMTAY
-533 PCVVLDNGTF
+533 PCVVLDNGSF
-543 YTMTGFEQATTNTL
+543 YTMTGFKQATTKTL
-557 STNIWLPMSAT
+557 STNTWLPMTAT

-586 HTNNSAYE
+586 HTNNTAYE
-594 IRSNSIIVNQNLFAH
+594 IRSNSVIVNQNLFAQ
-609 TIKYSRNSITPA
+609 TIKYTRNSITPA
-621 DLTGGTAESTDAYV
+621 DLTGGTAESGRAYA
-635 LEAYNSNCTD
+635 LEAYNSNCTE

-651 TSRYTGFNYYSDYVI
+651 TQRYNGFNYYSDYMI
-666 KGSTSGAEEDRLV
+666 KGSTSGGLEDNLV

-688 ANPVSDGDAGFKLL
+688 ANPVYDGDAGFKLL

-734 VSEDFYPAAFGNK
+734 VSEDFYPASFGDK

-756 IVMIQRVEEI
+756 IVMIQRVEEA

-816 MSCYYNS
+816 MGCWYNGVVS
-823 VYSFMFRYVAASQNQ
+823 YMFRFVAASQNQ
-838 VIART
+838 VIARP

-863 LYAKARMLVNDESLY
+863 IYAKARMLVGDESLY
-878 GADEPTFTT
+878 GADEPNFTAG
-887 SIPLGVDVYYTRT
+887 IPLGIDVYYSRQ
-900 PNTSTSGVGDAY
+900 PNTSNSNIGSAY

-920 INTFNTAI
+920 VNTFNTAV
-928 SGQTYTITTATS
+928 SGQTYTITAADES
-940 SFLNPSL
+940 YLNPSL

-987 NGADAF
+987 NGAEAF

-1001 AIIDNKICSVSYSN
+1001 AIMNNKICSVSYSN

-1056 ANLEHIYNANKFSN
+1056 ANLEILYAANKFNS
-1070 LTGEH
+1070 
-1075 YYDKSTQT
+1075 
-1083 IFVPTDRGLLC
+1083 
-1094 FGPKN
+1094 
-1099 TYILEQFKNVSL
+1099 
-1111 VQFTSDNITH
+1111 
-1121 IEDSGNDYSLVYY
+1121 
-1134 DTDGYQVN
+1134 
-1142 NVDLE
+1142 
-1147 SAFFGLGATE
+1147 
-1157 STSIDRWNITLYDLK
+1157 
-1172 GEHPSGEVV
+1172 
-1181 VGVRSLTD
+1181 VG
-1189 ITVKSEEKK
+1189 
-1198 LKITPDMWDKWSNS
+1198 
-1212 ILITYNPKLIKAQGL
+1212 
-1227 RLYVNSPFTVQSI
+1227 
-1240 TAHIMDNGTG
+1240 
-1250 TQSNKKGMV
+1250 